1 MKPSAILEHIL
12 YWTKKIIPRGLFS
25 ALQPAYHY
33 LLSFLGALIYRFP
46 SRRLTLIAITGTKGK
61 TSVAELTN
69 TIFEEAGYKT
79 ALSSTLR
86 FKIGDRSENNM
97 YKMTLPGRFFLQKF
111 LRRAVATGCTHAI
124 VEITSEA
131 AKQYRHKFLALDALI
146 FTNIAP
152 EHIESHGSYEKYLA
166 AKLSVAKALAHSSK
180 KKTAIVANKDDE
192 EGEKF
197 LAVNAIEKHS
207 YSLADARPYETTTQG
222 IVLTFRGTKIISPLL
237 GEFNIVNILAAA
249 TCAEAFGISL
259 ETIARGI
266 EKCAV
271 IRGRMEKIDEGQ
283 DFSVFVDYAH
293 TPESLQKAY
302 AALAPAR
309 LICVLGGTGGGR
321 DRWKRP
327 QMGKIADEHCSHII
341 LADEDPYD
349 ENPMQIISDIRGGIK
364 NKKTEVVLDRREA
377 IRAALS
383 LAKAGDAIIVTGK
396 GTDPYI
402 MGPNNTRTPWS
413 DAKVVREELRR
424 AQKTSTM

>member
-1 MKPSAILEHIL
+1 MKPSGTLERIL

-46 SRRLTLIAITGTKGK
+46 SRKLTLIAITGTKGK

-69 TIFEEAGYKT
+69 AVFEEAGYKT

-86 FKIGDRSENNM
+86 FKIGEHSENNM

-111 LRRAVATGCTHAI
+111 LRNAVNEGCTHAI
-124 VEITSEA
+124 IEITSEA
-131 AKQYRHKFLALDALI
+131 AKQYRHTFLALDALV
-146 FTNIAP
+146 FTNITP

-166 AKLSVAKALAHSSK
+166 AKLSIADTLAHSSK
-180 KKTAIVANKDDE
+180 KKTVIIANKDDT

-197 LAVNAIEKHS
+197 LSMHVTEKHPYALS
-207 YSLADARPYETTTQG
+207 DAEPYEMSGRG
-222 IVLTFRGTKIISPLL
+222 ITLTFRGKAISSPLR
-237 GEFNIVNILAAA
+237 GEFNIANILAAA
-249 TCAEAFGISL
+249 TCAEAFGIPL
-259 ETIARGI
+259 DTIARGI
-266 EKCAV
+266 AACTL
-271 IRGRMEKIDEGQ
+271 IRGRMEEIREGQ

-293 TPESLQKAY
+293 TPDSLRKVY

-341 LADEDPYD
+341 LTDEDSYD
-349 ENPMQIISDIRGGIK
+349 ENPMQIISDIRAEIK
-364 NKKTEVVLDRREA
+364 NKNLKIILDRREA

-383 LAKAGDAIIVTGK
+383 LAKAGDAVIVTGK

-402 MGPNNTRTPWS
+402 MGPRNTRTPWS
-413 DAKVVREELRR
+413 DAKTVREELVVFSARQ
-424 AQKTSTM
+424 A